1 MGELPKRAFIL
12 AAGMGSRLRPHTD
25 TMPKPMVPVGG
36 RAMIDRTLDHL
47 DAIGVSDVTVN
58 IHYMAEKLQAH
69 LAARRHPRMTLS
81 YEPALLDTGGG
92 IKKALYTMGGEPFFC
107 FSGDT
112 LWEDGPAGNTLVR
125 MAKAWDSARMDL
137 MLLLQPVDKMIITHG
152 SNDYDLTPSGHPAR
166 SLTTPKSGKY
176 FWPSIR
182 IIHPRLFDDTP
193 EEAFSF
199 LSLMDKAEAAGR
211 LAAVE
216 HDGVCHH
223 ISTPDDLARVN
234 AHFATHSPV
243 SGGPKVA

>member
-1 MGELPKRAFIL
+1 MADIPKRAFIL

-47 DAIGVSDVTVN
+47 EAIGVTDVTVN
-58 IHYMAEKLQAH
+58 IHYMAEKIQAH
-69 LAARRHPRMTLS
+69 LAARRTPRITLS

-92 IKKALYTMGGEPFFC
+92 IKKALYTMEGEPFFC

-112 LWEDGPAGNTLVR
+112 LWEDGPAGNTLAR

-137 MLLLQPVDKMIITHG
+137 MLLLQPVDKMVITHG
-152 SNDYDLTPSGHPAR
+152 SHDYDVDAAGTPVR
-166 SLTTPKSGKY
+166 SLSMPKTGAY

-182 IIHPRLFDDTP
+182 IIHPRLFDQTP
-193 EEAFSF
+193 DGAFSF

-211 LAAVE
+211 LAAVK

-234 AHFATHSPV
+234 AHFATYAPV
-243 SGGPKVA
+243 TGGPKVA